1 MGGCVGRCGFIW
13 PRCREHLWLAQKAWC
28 VGCCHS
34 EENLSGFQL
43 ARVWVA
49 IIVSLA
55 FVRSYFFCRWLR
67 RPVLSWTEVPVFPSP
82 RAVQPIQP
90 AESPPHG
97 QNYSL
102 TPTAPLPPPSL
113 PPFLQTCFSFETTG
127 MGTGRGERLTKGKKR
142 LKPERRIE

>member
-1 MGGCVGRCGFIW
+1 MACSKSLVCRLLPLRGKLIRVSAGSRVGSYHC
-13 PRCREHLWLAQKAWC
+13 
-28 VGCCHS
+28 
-34 EENLSGFQL
+34 
-43 ARVWVA
+43 
-49 IIVSLA
+49 IISFCALL
-55 FVRSYFFCRWLR
+55 FFCRWLR

-113 PPFLQTCFSFETTG
+113 PPFLQTCFSLETTG